1 MQRPN
6 LFRPVLPA
14 ALAALLLVLP
24 LVPPGGGRSV
34 AGEAEAALSNA
45 APPQTALP
53 DAALPEAARA
63 RVVSIGGA
71 TTEILYALGL
81 EDRVAA
87 VDVSSTY
94 PPAALASRPNVGY
107 IRALSAEGVLSVGP
121 TLILAQEGA
130 GPPDVVAVL
139 KGASV
144 PFETLPEARTPE
156 AVLANIRRVATLM
169 GVPERGEQVA
179 GAVGRDFAAL
189 AALRARITTPRRA
202 AFILSASGAAPVVGG
217 AGSSA
222 DAMFHL
228 AGIVNAMSGLTGY
241 KPAVDEALMAA
252 APDALILM
260 ADRGHGLTDAALA
273 AMPGF
278 AGTPAVRDGRLF
290 RIDGGYA
297 LNFGPRTPQAARD
310 LMALVYPELDLPALP
325 AHGWTRPA
333 GAAVT
338 PPADRPAP
346 GAAAGTPG

>member
-1 MQRPN
+1 MQRLN
-6 LFRPVLPA
+6 RLRRALPA
-14 ALAALLLVLP
+14 GLAALFLVLP
-24 LVPPGGGRSV
+24 FVASAGPCA
-34 AGEAEAALSNA
+34 AGEAGE
-45 APPQTALP
+45 
-53 DAALPEAARA
+53 ALPEAVRA

-81 EDRVAA
+81 EERVVA

-94 PPAALASRPNVGY
+94 PPAALATRPNVGY

-121 TLILAQEGA
+121 TLILAQQGA

-156 AVLANIRRVATLM
+156 AVLANIRRVAALM
-169 GVPERGEQVA
+169 GVPARGEEVA

-189 AALRARITTPRRA
+189 AALRERIVTPRRA
-202 AFILSASGAAPVVGG
+202 AFILSATGAAPVVGG

-222 DAMFHL
+222 DALFHL

-273 AMPGF
+273 ALPGF
-278 AGTPAVRDGRLF
+278 AGTPAVKEGRIF
-290 RIDGGYA
+290 RVDGGYA

-333 GAAVT
+333 NAAAT
-338 PPADRPAP
+338 PPADRPAIAAPAGSP
-346 GAAAGTPG
+346 G